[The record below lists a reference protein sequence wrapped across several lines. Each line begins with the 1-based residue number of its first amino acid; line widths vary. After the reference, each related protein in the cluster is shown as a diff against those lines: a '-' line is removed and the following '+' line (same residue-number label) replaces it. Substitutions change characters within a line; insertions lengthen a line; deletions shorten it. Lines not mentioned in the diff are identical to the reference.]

1 MQKEAKLVHITV
13 EQKQKL
19 IDIQKAVSGNGGTV
33 SVSQLIRDSIDLMV
47 AYYHTDIVNRY
58 VPVSLDK
65 IIQKKS

>member
-19 IDIQKAVSGNGGTV
+19 IGIQEAVSGNGGTV

-58 VPVSLDK
+58 MPVSLDK
-65 IIQKKS
+65 IIQKK

>member
-19 IDIQKAVSGNGGTV
+19 IGIQEAVSGNGGTV

-65 IIQKKS
+65 IIQKK